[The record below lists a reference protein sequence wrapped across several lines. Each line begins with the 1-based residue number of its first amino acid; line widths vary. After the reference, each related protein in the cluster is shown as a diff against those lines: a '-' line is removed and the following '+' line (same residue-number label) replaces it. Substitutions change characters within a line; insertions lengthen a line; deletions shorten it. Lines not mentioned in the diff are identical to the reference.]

1 MHLRFC
7 LAATRTALLAATRV
21 ALLVGATAGAAVAQP
36 AAPAAAPNPNAKFG
50 QALTGLGSLNTASI
64 VYGGLGTAVISSG
77 KGLQPVSR
85 FHVAI
90 NYGMEMLSVEV
101 EQMEKPRRIAQYL
114 AGGRAWDV
122 VEKKLVS
129 RPDAVAERLRLLFM
143 TPHGVMKAAQDAGS
157 RRVMANEMVAG
168 RLTTTMTFP
177 AGKAMLKA
185 YFDDKATITR
195 VHTLPGDGAL
205 GKSVVEF
212 LYSDYRNYD
221 TLSPPVGPT
230 PGGAASAM
238 AYGGIP
244 FPSRI
249 IQKMDGVIILDLG
262 ITEVTPNAGLMLDVP
277 PSVERAHS
285 RK

>member
-1 MHLRFC
+1 MRVRLATA
-7 LAATRTALLAATRV
+7 LAAPLVALLA
-21 ALLVGATAGAAVAQP
+21 GAATGVVLAQTP
-36 AAPAAAPNPNAKFG
+36 APAPAPNPNARFG
-50 QALTGLGSLNTASI
+50 QALTGLNSLNTASI
-64 VYGGLGTAVISSG
+64 VYDGLGTAVISNG

-101 EQMEKPRRIAQYL
+101 EQMEKPRRVAQYL

-122 VEKKLVS
+122 VEKKVVS

-143 TPHGVMKAAQDAGS
+143 TPHGVMKAAQEAGS
-157 RRVMANEMVAG
+157 KRIMANEMVDG
-168 RLTTTMTFP
+168 KLTTTMVFP
-177 AGKAMLKA
+177 AGTSRLKA

-195 VHTLPGDGAL
+195 VVTLPGEGAL
-205 GKSVVEF
+205 GRSVVEF

-221 TLSPPVGPT
+221 TLSPLVGPP

-249 IQKMDGVIILDLG
+249 VQKMDGVVILDIG
-262 ITEVTPNAGLMLDVP
+262 ITEVVPNAGLMLDVP
-277 PSVERAHS
+277 ASVERAHS